1 MWPSAGTCTLGPS
14 QAHSS
19 ASSWLPPA
27 GRPESRCLWSS
38 PSSRLLPLQRA
49 PSVHCGC
56 DIARLLSP
64 MCAGTRVFQD
74 DALVVTA
81 LVNTVPVFLRDMS
94 YTKILATVLQRPVA
108 LSTRASY
115 LVALV
120 LLYGTTEV
128 IHP

>member
-1 MWPSAGTCTLGPS
+1 
-14 QAHSS
+14 
-19 ASSWLPPA
+19 
-27 GRPESRCLWSS
+27 
-38 PSSRLLPLQRA
+38 
-49 PSVHCGC
+49 
-56 DIARLLSP
+56 

-108 LSTRASY
+108 LSTHASY